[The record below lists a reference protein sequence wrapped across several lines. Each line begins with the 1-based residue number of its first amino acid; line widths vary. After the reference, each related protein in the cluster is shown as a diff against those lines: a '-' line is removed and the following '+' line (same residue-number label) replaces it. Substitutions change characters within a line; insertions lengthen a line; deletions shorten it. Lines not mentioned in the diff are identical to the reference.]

1 MHLPPLHLPSLTMPS
16 LQVPAVRMPSLRMPS
31 LSTLPVPPVATAPRH
46 RSPAVALR
54 KFIVARLVWAVVWTG
69 LFAGAAAFMA
79 PSPASVG
86 PAEHGVP
93 VEEQPVVN
101 LDLGT
106 GD

>member
-16 LQVPAVRMPSLRMPS
+16 LQAPGLRMPSLRMPS
-31 LSTLPVPPVATAPRH
+31 LLRLPLPPVTTPPRH

-54 KFIVARLVWAVVWTG
+54 KFIVARLVWAMVWTG
-69 LFAGAAAFMA
+69 LFAGAAALLV